1 MKIDFFLR
9 LRREKQ
15 NRKMILGSLLIILT
29 FSKWSHSVPIPLAP
43 SDRSTECSGHGRVVD
58 GKCECEDTFLV
69 RFFFVLF
76 FQKKTTARYKIRL
89 EKCYFLENSAHME
102 SVCWPIKG
110 TERTR
115 SSSSTARAGGAITFI
130 SPSLVLVLISLKAG

>member
-9 LRREKQ
+9 LKREKQ

-76 FQKKTTARYKIRL
+76 RYI
-89 EKCYFLENSAHME
+89 FF
-102 SVCWPIKG
+102 
-110 TERTR
+110 
-115 SSSSTARAGGAITFI
+115 SSSNFKHNRVIDVNYKLEAMDMVS
-130 SPSLVLVLISLKAG
+130 S